1 MNWQRRRYL
10 LMTLDPVHVGTG
22 GYRLGRVDNAIVRE
36 PGTNLPKIPGTS
48 LSGAARS
55 AAAMRINKTPC
66 AGQGGHCANFKECP
80 ICYTFGSARDGGSSG
95 AGAVSLSDARVVLFP
110 IASWDGPVW
119 LSTLETL
126 QEVGFDVSS
135 VSAPS
140 SSDQVVLLG
149 ELQAVNKGFGLG
161 WLMLEA
167 LKNEKKLSAPTSWQS
182 AELTHALTRTV
193 IVHESI
199 FAHLVNSGLEVRTSV
214 AIEPDTGAAKDGAL
228 FTYEAIPRAT
238 FLSFDVTVDDYRALK
253 KNGEQSKRPFP
264 FQENGVNWKKVEDVV
279 EDGLGLAEYLGI
291 GGMGTRGF
299 GRIRQLAE
307 PIAVTP
313 ANGAK
318 TASAQAETT
327 GVAPAEG
334 GNGNGHS
341 G

>member
-10 LMTLDPVHVGTG
+10 LMTLDPVHIGTG

-48 LSGAARS
+48 LSGAVRS
-55 AAAMRINKTPC
+55 AAAMRINKTKC
-66 AGQGGHCANFKECP
+66 AGQGGHCANFNACP

-95 AGAVSLSDARVVLFP
+95 AGAVSLSDARLVLFP
-110 IASWDGPVW
+110 VASWDGPAW

-126 QEVGFDVSS
+126 QEFEFGGLES

-140 SSDQVVLLG
+140 PNQVVLSNGLR
-149 ELQAVNKGFGLG
+149 AVNNGFGLG
-161 WLMLEA
+161 WLMLD
-167 LKNEKKLSAPTSWQS
+167 APAGQAAVTLTPPLSWQTS
-182 AELTHALTRTV
+182 AELSHALARTV

-228 FTYEAIPRAT
+228 FTYEAIPRAA
-238 FLSFDVTVDDYRALK
+238 FMSLDVTVDDYRRSFPK
-253 KNGEQSKRPFP
+253 QNGD
-264 FQENGVNWKKVEDVV
+264 VNWQEVKDVV
-279 EDGLGLAEYLGI
+279 EDGLILTEYLGI

-299 GRIRQLAE
+299 GRIRRLAA
-307 PIAVTP
+307 PIEVTP
-313 ANGAK
+313 AN
-318 TASAQAETT
+318 SANRATEESNAT
-327 GVAPAEG
+327 PAEG
-334 GNGNGHS
+334 GSSNGHS